1 MNVKDASEFLEVSA
15 GMVYALAAPAGPI
28 PCCRIGKRIIFDRA
42 DVLEYQRSCRF
53 TEIKNAVA
61 LSSTSPARLKA
72 DESALQK
79 SFRALG
85 IKPKPMLLT
94 GRSQPDSMQLQRE

>member
-1 MNVKDASEFLEVSA
+1 MNVRDVAEILEVSV

-28 PCCRIGKRIIFDRA
+28 PCCRIRTRIIFDRA

-61 LSSTSPARLKA
+61 SSSTSPARLRV

-85 IKPKPMLLT
+85 IKPKPMRLT
-94 GRSQPDSMQLQRE
+94 GRNQPGSMQLQRE